1 MSKLFSDYLNESDNA
16 PSSYLT
22 EAEKL
27 NADKSFVPKNYSV
40 TDFEQDASVQV
51 AFDKVTDYLSEHRG
65 LGSALIDQ
73 ATIGKQTDI
82 PEFMR
87 DDVARIGSPI
97 NKATILKDA
106 PEDVKAAYRLMQD
119 RFNAAELSGVGE
131 WASAIGDYGADVLF
145 NPETIG
151 VLGTLFTAPAT
162 GGASAVAGV
171 GARKVAQQGARSV
184 LANAIKA
191 TKAANTSNPYKAV
204 AGMGS
209 IYGGAG
215 AHVAQEL
222 DLAIGQK
229 DEYSLAETGLGVGV
243 GALSGMG
250 LYAAGSKIGNKYFR
264 AASEPRKEPSKEVG
278 AALYD
283 EALDG
288 EFIPSSGNAVISE
301 ALRLS
306 GPEGATAKV
315 VSGNDSLNAAAKKFA
330 DDLGG
335 GEKTRE
341 EILRII
347 RAAADA
353 EETAEGVTSR
363 VKQGLHTIASNLSGN
378 FFGKAAGV
386 LSPIAK
392 LSGTAAQL
400 QKKLSYEFGIKFKV
414 QDTIVE
420 KDLSEVQRE
429 VTGKFNDRF
438 RAIVEDISLHSA
450 KGTLA
455 EDMNAALMLSVRS
468 SKPLKHKNFDAATNK
483 AINSAAA
490 GVKSLYADMGVQ
502 LQEIGVI
509 DELVENYVPRMWSR
523 SAIEK
528 NKKGLMDL
536 FQSKGKMTKGDARR
550 TVDSMLD
557 VQNQVDTGGSGGY
570 FFSAKRKLNDL
581 GDDADFQEFL
591 NDDILGSLH
600 AYTFQ
605 AGKSIAK
612 HRVLGVNNFD
622 QFKGFYINR
631 IRKEL
636 EEKGETFSPKQEKQI
651 EMLYRTATGE
661 GLDRYGKTAQDVVDT
676 YSFVNRVSMLGLAT
690 LSSLTEVFLNIGK
703 AGVRNSVK
711 GLGEAIEFSF
721 KGVTKDLETKLVTNH
736 GLTVKEAMSEMRQF
750 SIHVDQAMAQ
760 VGDRLSGD
768 ALVNER
774 LQNASNKF
782 FRLNMLDQWTKFVQ
796 ATSFASGKHMISDN
810 IAKLASH
817 GNRKLDKNMQVRA
830 GELAELGID
839 YKKAVDWHKAG
850 AKTDSDFYKTNI
862 LGGVARYT
870 NSIVLQPTAMSGLKP
885 LLYSNPKTAILFQ
898 LLSYPAAFTNTVLK
912 GAAKSL
918 TKAPVRN
925 GAKLIPA
932 ALIMTGMSRWT
943 NYLRTNGESE
953 RGKDLDEVLY
963 NSVARWGGN
972 GLLLDSFNR
981 AKTSAKYSGSAL
993 SYATL
998 PFGPA
1003 SSDALNLIQQG
1014 IIPTLG
1020 GKVPVL
1026 SGTYMGKTLIG
1037 EKDVIHYRRSL
1048 RKAQEDIF
1056 GGLIPE
1062 FDKEVP
1068 AAGFVAGGLVK
1079 IGAKAITTTASDL
1092 MGNKLGTLGPKI
1104 ASKKPVEFNDEVAEN
1119 LSKATDNYF
1128 NEDTLNLT
1136 SARISEGL
1144 EELEME
1150 GVLDFYN
1157 LSHLEFVDAMVHS
1170 EIKKDIKSIEEL
1182 EKLPE
1187 WKKAIES
1194 TNEKE
1199 AITNWANAQK
1209 AMGYTKEHRKALR
1222 IIQQNKNKVD
1232 PEGTIEY
1239 MVPDMVRSLKQAYNK
1254 VKINVTPEEVAAA
1267 QKQKFDDPT
1276 FNNLHDFI
1284 SSSAR
1289 MRMDTLSEM
1298 GGDKIA
1304 ENVLIKL
1311 AAEGDINFSTFKAP
1325 KIKDTV
1331 DDKYPE
1337 LLSANERLAAIK
1349 KYREKSIEP
1358 SMVFRTETS
1367 FQEAQSFLAFSFARE
1382 IGVHVGTEGAATTI
1396 AIRGLP
1402 NTKAK
1407 QEFKLAADAKS
1418 LTRERSGEM
1427 FGNPDLLKEEE
1438 AVLSSTTRIEDDM
1451 PIDEY
1456 GYFGGEA
1463 VEREELLKIK
1473 PITMNAGYI
1482 DVRNPL
1488 LIETDLPGW
1497 EAERILTPGGGWDEY
1512 FEPEIARRGIKLTN
1526 KQQSK
1531 LAELTKR
1538 SEEFE
1543 GLFLDPPV
1551 GEATDI
1557 VGFYRQELKRNQIN
1571 TEFRNLLEGLGFDS
1585 IKYNNEVEQGFVG
1598 EAPYSYILFKPQQFK
1613 SVTARAFDPK
1623 DSRHGAAKGGYIVKG
1638 GDTLSQIALD
1648 QGVALEE
1655 IARLNEI
1662 ENIDVIF
1669 EGQEL
1674 KLSEKTPDMFTA
1686 QAEEVK
1692 KVEPIKEIEKAKESI
1707 LIGLP
1712 EKATNIKDV
1721 VVEKARAMSEAGE
1734 STLDT
1739 LSDVSKDVQ
1748 RTVLETFDDVKETVS
1763 SATGRT
1769 LSALKK
1775 LVSSDF
1781 SSRGRTAENTAGTT
1795 AEPKTTSVMGDMTME
1810 QVREANTPDA
1820 PDLSDVKMPDVD
1832 FSSEGRTAENTAG
1845 TTEEPKEIKLPAI
1858 EFKPRDIEIE
1868 SEKQM
1873 EDQES
1878 LVDTLKG
1885 FYNAS
1890 QSQVAKNLIA
1900 FFNPLAGDKTEED
1913 YNPQVVEALGF
1924 AAANALKKNKSTIDY
1939 GDYNL
1944 KESNVRAQVGSAAQR
1959 KRDNLV
1965 ARMKSGDITPT
1976 EEAAFSVGG
1985 GGVTV
1990 EGDKVYVTDTYDFS
2004 KLERQI
2010 NSVLPDE
2017 YAKLRDW
2024 ISKYKGNEFKSKI
2037 FVGTLKDLGL

>member
-1 MSKLFSDYLNESDNA
+1 MSKLFSDYLDEINA
-16 PSSYLT
+16 PSAYLT

-27 NADKSFVPKNYSV
+27 NADKSFTPENYSI

-87 DDVARIGSPI
+87 DDVARIGSPL
-97 NKATILKDA
+97 NKAHILKDA
-106 PEDVKAAYRLMQD
+106 PEDVKEAYRLMQD
-119 RFNAAELSGVGE
+119 RFNSAELSGAGE
-131 WASAIGDYGADVLF
+131 WASAVGDYGADVLF

-151 VLGTLFTAPAT
+151 VLGSLFAAPAT
-162 GGASAVAGV
+162 LGASSVAGV

-191 TKAANTSNPYKAV
+191 TKAANTSNPYKAA
-204 AGMGS
+204 AGIGS

-215 AHVAQEL
+215 VHVAQEL

-229 DEYSLAETGLGVGV
+229 EEYNMLETASGAAVGSLA
-243 GALSGMG
+243 GMG
-250 LYAAGSKIGNKYFR
+250 LYSIGSKLSNKYFR
-264 AASEPRKEPSKEVG
+264 DATAPQKQQPTEVG

-283 EALDG
+283 EAIDG
-288 EFIPSSGNAVISE
+288 EFIPESGSLLVDAVTRNLDSARLEWRNSMESASKKATSNLDSARSE
-301 ALRLS
+301 WRNS
-306 GPEGATAKV
+306 ME
-315 VSGNDSLNAAAKKFA
+315 SAAKKFA

-341 EILRII
+341 EILRVI
-347 RAAADA
+347 RAAADS
-353 EETAEGVTSR
+353 EETSEGVTNR
-363 VKQGLHTIASNLSGN
+363 VKQGLHTIASDLSGN

-386 LSPIAK
+386 LSPIVK

-400 QKKLSYEFGIKFKV
+400 QKKLSHEFGIKFKI
-414 QDTIVE
+414 QDEVVL

-438 RAIVEDISLHSA
+438 RAIVEDISMNSA

-468 SKPLKHKNFDAATNK
+468 SKVLKHKNFDEATNK

-490 GVKSLYADMGVQ
+490 GVKSLYSDMGVQ
-502 LQEIGVI
+502 LKKIKVI
-509 DELVENYVPRMWSR
+509 DDLVDNYIPRMWSR
-523 SAIEK
+523 SAIEN
-528 NKKGLMDL
+528 NKKGLIDL
-536 FQSKGKMTKGDARR
+536 LQSKGKMSKGDARR

-570 FFSAKRKLNDL
+570 FFSSKRKLNDL

-631 IRKEL
+631 IRREV
-636 EEKGETFSPKQEKQI
+636 EEKGETFTNKQEKQL

-661 GLDRYGKTAQDVVDT
+661 GLNRYGKTAQDIVDT

-690 LSSLTEVFLNIGK
+690 ISSLTEVFLNLGK
-703 AGVRNSVK
+703 SGVRNTAK
-711 GLGEAIEFSF
+711 GLGEAIELSF

-750 SIHVDQAMAQ
+750 SIHIDQAMAQ

-782 FRLNMLDQWTKFVQ
+782 FRVNMLDQWTKFVQ
-796 ATSFASGKHMISDN
+796 ATSFSSGKHMVADN
-810 IAKLASH
+810 IAKLAEH
-817 GNRKLDKNMQVRA
+817 GNRKLDKNMQIKA
-830 GELAELGID
+830 GELSELGID
-839 YKKAVDWHKAG
+839 YKKAVAWHKAG
-850 AKTDSDFYKTNI
+850 AKTDSPFYKTDV

-870 NSIVLQPTAMSGLKP
+870 NSVVLQPTAMSGLKP
-885 LLYSNPKTAILFQ
+885 LLYSNPKTAVLFQ

-918 TKAPVRN
+918 VKAPVSN
-925 GAKLIPA
+925 SAKLVPA
-932 ALIMTGMSRWT
+932 ALIMTGMARWT

-953 RGKDLDEVLY
+953 RGKDLDEILY

-981 AKTSAKYSGSAL
+981 ARTSAKYSGSAL

-1020 GKVPVL
+1020 SKVPVL
-1026 SGTYMGKTLIG
+1026 SGTYMGKTLLG
-1037 EKDVIHYRRSL
+1037 DKDVTHYRRSL
-1048 RKAQEDIF
+1048 RKAQKDVF

-1062 FDKEVP
+1062 FDNDTVP
-1068 AAGFVAGGLVK
+1068 AGFVLGGLVK
-1079 IGAKAITTTASDL
+1079 VGAKAITNAASDFT
-1092 MGNKLGTLGPKI
+1092 GNKLGTLGPKI
-1104 ASKKPVEFNDEVAEN
+1104 VSKKPAEFNDEIVEN

-1128 NEDTLNLT
+1128 NEDTLGLT
-1136 SARISEGL
+1136 SARISKGL
-1144 EELEME
+1144 EELEVE
-1150 GVLDFYN
+1150 GVLNFYDLN
-1157 LSHLEFVDAMVHS
+1157 QLEFVDAVVHS
-1170 EIKKDIKSIEEL
+1170 EIKKDVKSIEEL

-1194 TNEKE
+1194 TSEDE
-1199 AITNWANAQK
+1199 AVTNWAKAQK
-1209 AMGYTKEHRKALR
+1209 AMGYNKEHRKALR
-1222 IIQQNKNKVD
+1222 TIQQNRNEVD
-1232 PEGTIEY
+1232 PERTIEHT
-1239 MVPDMVRSLKQAYNK
+1239 VPDMVRSLKQAYNE
-1254 VKINVTPEEVAAA
+1254 VKINVTPEEVAKA
-1267 QKQKFDDPT
+1267 KNIKFDDAT
-1276 FNNLHDFI
+1276 LDNLHDFI

-1289 MRMDTLSEM
+1289 MRMDTLSEV

-1311 AAEGDINFSTFKAP
+1311 AAEGDINFSNIKAP
-1325 KIKDTV
+1325 KLKDTI

-1337 LLSANERLAAIK
+1337 LLSADERLAAIK
-1349 KYREKSIEP
+1349 KYREKSIEQ
-1358 SMVFRTETS
+1358 SMVFRAETS
-1367 FQEAQSFLAFSFARE
+1367 FQEAQSFIAFWFSRE

-1407 QEFKLAADAKS
+1407 EDLKLKADAKS

-1438 AVLSSTTRIEDDM
+1438 AALTSSTRVEDDI

-1456 GYFGGEA
+1456 GYFGEEA
-1463 VEREELLKIK
+1463 AGREEILKIK

-1497 EAERILTPGGGWDEY
+1497 EAERILTAGGGWDEY
-1512 FEPEIARRGIKLTN
+1512 FEPEIARRGVKLN
-1526 KQQSK
+1526 KKQESK
-1531 LAELTKR
+1531 LSNLRQR

-1571 TEFRNLLEGLGFDS
+1571 AEFRDLIEDLGFDS
-1585 IKYNNEVEQGFVG
+1585 IKYNNEVEQGFVDQSN
-1598 EAPYSYILFKPQQFK
+1598 YSYILFKPEQFK
-1613 SVTARAFDPK
+1613 STTARTFDPK
-1623 DSRHGAAKGGYIVKG
+1623 DPRHGAAEGGIINEKGSK
-1638 GDTLSQIALD
+1638 SC
-1648 QGVALEE
+1648 
-1655 IARLNEI
+1655 
-1662 ENIDVIF
+1662 
-1669 EGQEL
+1669 
-1674 KLSEKTPDMFTA
+1674 KT
-1686 QAEEVK
+1686 V
-1692 KVEPIKEIEKAKESI
+1692 
-1707 LIGLP
+1707 
-1712 EKATNIKDV
+1712 
-1721 VVEKARAMSEAGE
+1721 
-1734 STLDT
+1734 STL
-1739 LSDVSKDVQ
+1739 K
-1748 RTVLETFDDVKETVS
+1748 
-1763 SATGRT
+1763 
-1769 LSALKK
+1769 KK
-1775 LVSSDF
+1775 L
-1781 SSRGRTAENTAGTT
+1781 
-1795 AEPKTTSVMGDMTME
+1795 
-1810 QVREANTPDA
+1810 
-1820 PDLSDVKMPDVD
+1820 
-1832 FSSEGRTAENTAG
+1832 
-1845 TTEEPKEIKLPAI
+1845 
-1858 EFKPRDIEIE
+1858 
-1868 SEKQM
+1868 
-1873 EDQES
+1873 
-1878 LVDTLKG
+1878 
-1885 FYNAS
+1885 
-1890 QSQVAKNLIA
+1890 
-1900 FFNPLAGDKTEED
+1900 
-1913 YNPQVVEALGF
+1913 
-1924 AAANALKKNKSTIDY
+1924 
-1939 GDYNL
+1939 
-1944 KESNVRAQVGSAAQR
+1944 AQG
-1959 KRDNLV
+1959 
-1965 ARMKSGDITPT
+1965 
-1976 EEAAFSVGG
+1976 
-1985 GGVTV
+1985 
-1990 EGDKVYVTDTYDFS
+1990 
-2004 KLERQI
+2004 
-2010 NSVLPDE
+2010 
-2017 YAKLRDW
+2017 
-2024 ISKYKGNEFKSKI
+2024 
-2037 FVGTLKDLGL
+2037 

>member
-1 MSKLFSDYLNESDNA
+1 M
-16 PSSYLT
+16 
-22 EAEKL
+22 
-27 NADKSFVPKNYSV
+27 
-40 TDFEQDASVQV
+40 
-51 AFDKVTDYLSEHRG
+51 
-65 LGSALIDQ
+65 
-73 ATIGKQTDI
+73 
-82 PEFMR
+82 
-87 DDVARIGSPI
+87 
-97 NKATILKDA
+97 
-106 PEDVKAAYRLMQD
+106 
-119 RFNAAELSGVGE
+119 
-131 WASAIGDYGADVLF
+131 F

-151 VLGTLFTAPAT
+151 VVGSLIAAPAT
-162 GGASAVAGV
+162 GGTSAVAGV

-191 TKAANTSNPYKAV
+191 TKAANTANPYKA
-204 AGMGS
+204 AAAIGS

-215 AHVAQEL
+215 MHVAQEL

-229 DEYSLAETGLGVGV
+229 DEYSVGETVAGVGLGAAAGV
-243 GALSGMG
+243 GLYG
-250 LYAAGSKIGNKYFR
+250 LGSKLSNKYFR
-264 AASEPRKEPSKEVG
+264 DATDPQKQQPTEVG

-283 EALDG
+283 EAIDG
-288 EFIPSSGNAVISE
+288 EFIPASSGPVLEE

-306 GPEGATAKV
+306 GGTAKV
-315 VSGNDSLNAAAKKFA
+315 VEGTDDALNKAAKKFA

-335 GEKTRE
+335 GEQTRE
-341 EILRII
+341 EILRMI
-347 RAAADA
+347 RAASDA
-353 EETAEGVTSR
+353 EETAEGVSNR
-363 VKQGLHTIASNLSGN
+363 VKQGLHGIASDLSGN

-386 LSPIAK
+386 LSPIAN

-414 QDTIVE
+414 QDKVVE
-420 KDLSEVQRE
+420 KDFSEVQRE

-438 RAIVEDISLHSA
+438 RAIIEDISLHSA

-455 EDMNAALMLSVRS
+455 EEMNSALMLSVRS
-468 SKPLKHKNFDAATNK
+468 SKPIKHEGFDAATNK
-483 AINSAAA
+483 AINKAAA
-490 GVKSLYADMGVQ
+490 GVKDLYSDMGVQ
-502 LQEIGVI
+502 LQKIGVI
-509 DELVENYVPRMWSR
+509 DELVDNYVPRMWSR

-528 NKKGLMDL
+528 NKKGLSEL
-536 FQSKGKMTKGDARR
+536 FQTKGNMSRGDAER
-550 TVDSMLD
+550 TVESMLD

-570 FFSAKRKLNDL
+570 FFSAKRKLNDIAE
-581 GDDADFQEFL
+581 DADFQEFL
-591 NDDILGSLH
+591 NDDVLGSLH

-612 HRVLGVNNFD
+612 YRVLGVRNFD
-622 QFKGFYINR
+622 EFKGFYINR
-631 IRKEL
+631 IRKEM
-636 EEKGETFSPKQEKQI
+636 EAKGESFSAKQEKQV

-661 GLDRYGKTAQDVVDT
+661 GLNRYGKTAQDVVDT
-676 YSFVNRVSMLGLAT
+676 YSFVNRVAMLGLAT
-690 LSSLTEVFLNIGK
+690 VSSLTEVFLNLGK
-703 AGVRNSVK
+703 AGVRNSAK
-711 GLGEAIEFSF
+711 GLGEAMEFSF
-721 KGVTKDLETKLVTNH
+721 KNVTKDLESKLVTNNN
-736 GLTVKEAMSEMRQF
+736 LTVKEAMSEMRQF

-760 VGDRLSGD
+760 LGDRLSGD

-796 ATSFASGKHMISDN
+796 ATSFSSGKHMIADN
-810 IAKLASH
+810 IAKLAEH
-817 GNRKLDKNMQVRA
+817 GSRKMDKSMQVRA

-850 AKTDSDFYKTNI
+850 ADTASNFYKTEV

-870 NSIVLQPTAMSGLKP
+870 NSVVLQPTAMSGLKP

-953 RGKDLDEVLY
+953 KNKDLDEILY

-1026 SGTYMGKTLIG
+1026 SGTYMGKSIIG
-1037 EKDVIHYRRSL
+1037 EDKVTYYRRDL
-1048 RKAQEDIF
+1048 RRAQEQVF

-1062 FDKEVP
+1062 FDKE
-1068 AAGFVAGGLVK
+1068 AARPGFVLGGLIKV
-1079 IGAKAITTTASDL
+1079 GAKAATNVAKDIT
-1092 MGNKLGTLGPKI
+1092 GNKLGTLGSNI
-1104 ASKKPVEFNDEVAEN
+1104 VSKKPTEYSDEITKN

-1128 NEDTLNLT
+1128 NQETLDLT
-1136 SARISEGL
+1136 SSKISQGL

-1150 GVLDFYN
+1150 GALDFYD
-1157 LSHLEFVDAMVHS
+1157 LEHIEFVDAMVHS
-1170 EIKKDIKSIEEL
+1170 EIKKDVKSIEEL
-1182 EKLPE
+1182 EKIPE
-1187 WKKAIES
+1187 WKNAIES
-1194 TNEKE
+1194 TSEQE
-1199 AITNWANAQK
+1199 AVQNWLKAQK
-1209 AMGYTKEHRKALR
+1209 AMGFDEEHIKALK
-1222 IIQQNKNKVD
+1222 IVQDSKDKVD
-1232 PEGTIEY
+1232 PESYIEY
-1239 MVPDMVRSLKQAYNK
+1239 TVPSLVRSLKNAYNE
-1254 VKINVTPEEVAAA
+1254 VKIKVTPEEVAEA
-1267 QKQKFDDPT
+1267 QKMKFDDPT
-1276 FNNLHDFI
+1276 FDNLNEFI

-1289 MRMDTLSEM
+1289 MRMDTLSEL
-1298 GGDKIA
+1298 GSNKIA
-1304 ENVLIKL
+1304 ENILIKL

-1325 KIKDTV
+1325 KIKNSV
-1331 DDKYPE
+1331 DEKYPE
-1337 LLSANERLAAIK
+1337 LLSGKERLDAIE
-1349 KYREKSIEP
+1349 KYKAKSTEQN
-1358 SMVFRTETS
+1358 MMFRAETS
-1367 FQEAQSFLAFSFARE
+1367 FQEALSFLAFAFARE
-1382 IGVHVGTEGAATTI
+1382 VGVHIGTEGAATTI

-1407 QEFKLAADAKS
+1407 QEFKLESDAKS
-1418 LTRERSGEM
+1418 LTRERSGEL

-1488 LIETDLPGW
+1488 LIDTDLPGW

-1512 FEPEIARRGIKLTN
+1512 FEPEIARRGVNLN
-1526 KQQSK
+1526 EEQQSK
-1531 LAELTKR
+1531 LNDLMKR

-1571 TEFRNLLEGLGFDS
+1571 LEFRGLLEDLGFDS

-1598 EAPYSYILFKPQQFK
+1598 ESPYSYILFKPEQFK
-1613 SVTARAFDPK
+1613 ATTARAFDPT
-1623 DSRHGAAKGGYIVKG
+1623 DPRHGAAEGGYIVKS
-1638 GDTLSQIALD
+1638 GDTLSQIALNT
-1648 QGVALEE
+1648 GTS
-1655 IARLNEI
+1655 IAELAKLNEI
-1662 ENIDVIF
+1662 KNVDLIYS
-1669 EGQEL
+1669 GQEL
-1674 KLSEKTPDMFTA
+1674 KISDASPDMFTKQA
-1686 QAEEVK
+1686 QQIK
-1692 KVEPIKEIEKAKESI
+1692 DVEPVKEIEELKKSLISGVSKTTKSLKDIVIEEAKELKGEAETQAIKAEAAVS
-1707 LIGLP
+1707 
-1712 EKATNIKDV
+1712 KATKNITDTAADTG
-1721 VVEKARAMSEAGE
+1721 ERA
-1734 STLDT
+1734 LDT

-1748 RTVLETFDDVKETVS
+1748 STISETFDDVKETVS
-1763 SATGRT
+1763 GATGRT
-1769 LSALKK
+1769 LSALRK
-1775 LVSSDF
+1775 LVGSDF

-1795 AEPKTTSVMGDMTME
+1795 AEPKPTSIMGDMTME

-1832 FSSEGRTAENTAG
+1832 FSSKGRTAENTAG

-1858 EFKPRDIEIE
+1858 EFKPRDVEIE

-1900 FFNPLAGDKTEED
+1900 FFNPLAGDKTEDD
-1913 YNPQVVEALGF
+1913 YNPEVIEALGF

-1959 KRDNLV
+1959 KRDNLE

-2024 ISKYKGNEFKSKI
+2024 ISNYKGNEFKSKI

>member
-1 MSKLFSDYLNESDNA
+1 MSKSFADYIDQRTDLA
-16 PSSYLT
+16 PEYLT
-22 EAEKL
+22 EAQKL
-27 NADKSFVPKNYSV
+27 SADNSFVPEGYSV

-82 PEFMR
+82 PEFLR
-87 DDVARIGSPI
+87 DDVARIGSPLS
-97 NKATILKDA
+97 KATILKDA
-106 PEDVKAAYRLMQD
+106 PEDVKLAYRLMQD

-151 VLGTLFTAPAT
+151 VLGSLFAAPVTA
-162 GGASAVAGV
+162 GGSAVAGL
-171 GARKVAQQGARSV
+171 GARKVAQQGARGV
-184 LANAIKA
+184 LTNAIRA
-191 TKAANTSNPYKAV
+191 TKAAQTANPYKAV
-204 AGMGS
+204 AGIGA

-229 DEYSLAETGLGVGV
+229 DKYSLAETGLGVGV
-243 GALSGMG
+243 GALAGMG

-264 AASEPRKEPSKEVG
+264 TASEPRKEPSKEVG

-283 EALDG
+283 DALDG
-288 EFIPSSGNAVISE
+288 EFIPSSGNTVISE

-315 VSGNDSLNAAAKKFA
+315 VDGSDSLNAAAKKFA

-335 GEKTRE
+335 GEQTQE
-341 EILRII
+341 EILRMI
-347 RAAADA
+347 RAASDA
-353 EETAEGVTSR
+353 EDTAENVTSR
-363 VKQGLHTIASNLSGN
+363 VKQGLHTIASDLSGN

-386 LSPIAK
+386 LSPITN

-400 QKKLSYEFGIKFKV
+400 QKKLSHEFAIKFKV
-414 QDTIVE
+414 QDTLVE

-468 SKPLKHKNFDAATNK
+468 SKPLKHKNFDATTNK

-502 LQEIGVI
+502 LQKIGVI
-509 DELVENYVPRMWSR
+509 DQLVEDYVPRMWSR

-557 VQNQVDTGGSGGY
+557 VQNQVDNGGSGGY

-605 AGKSIAK
+605 AGKSLAK
-612 HRVLGVNNFD
+612 HRVLGVKNFD
-622 QFKGFYINR
+622 EFKGFYVNR

-661 GLDRYGKTAQDVVDT
+661 GLERYGKTAQDVADT

-703 AGVRNSVK
+703 AGVRNSAK
-711 GLGEAIEFSF
+711 GLGEAIEVSF
-721 KGVTKDLETKLVTNH
+721 KSLTKDLETNLVTNN

-750 SIHVDQAMAQ
+750 SIHIDQAMAQ

-796 ATSFASGKHMISDN
+796 AASFSSGKNMISEN
-810 IAKLASH
+810 ISKLSAN
-817 GNRKLDKNMQVRA
+817 GTRKLDKNMQVRA

-839 YKKAVDWHKAG
+839 YKKAIDWHKAG
-850 AKTDSDFYKTNI
+850 AKTDDEFYKTEV

-870 NSIVLQPTAMSGLKP
+870 NSVVLQPTAMSGLKP
-885 LLYSNPKTAILFQ
+885 LLYSNPKTSILFQ

-953 RGKDLDEVLY
+953 RGKDLDEILY

-1014 IIPTLG
+1014 IIPVIG
-1020 GKVPVL
+1020 SKVPVL
-1026 SGTYMGKTLIG
+1026 SGSYMGKNIIG
-1037 EKDVIHYRRSL
+1037 EKDVTHYRRSL
-1048 RKAQEDIF
+1048 RKAQEDVF

-1068 AAGFVAGGLVK
+1068 APGFAIGGIVN
-1079 IGAKAITTTASDL
+1079 IGAKAVTNVAKDL
-1092 MGNKLGTLGPKI
+1092 MGNKLGTLGSKI
-1104 ASKKPVEFNDEVAEN
+1104 NAKKPEAIDDEIAQN
-1119 LSKATDNYF
+1119 LSRATDNMF
-1128 NEDTLNLT
+1128 TNETLSLT
-1136 SARISEGL
+1136 STRIANGL
-1144 EELEME
+1144 DELEME
-1150 GVLDFYN
+1150 GALDAYD
-1157 LSHLEFVDAMVHS
+1157 LEHLEFVDAMVHS
-1170 EIKKDIKSIEEL
+1170 ELKKNVRSIEDL

-1187 WKKAIES
+1187 WQKAINS
-1194 TNEKE
+1194 TNEEE
-1199 AITNWANAQK
+1199 AITNWATAQK
-1209 AMGYTKEHRKALR
+1209 AMGFDDDHRQALR
-1222 IIQQNKNKVD
+1222 IIQDGRNDID
-1232 PEGTIEY
+1232 PEGTIEFT
-1239 MVPDMVRSLKQAYNK
+1239 VPDMVRSLKQAYDE

-1267 QKQKFDDPT
+1267 QAQKFDDET
-1276 FNNLHDFI
+1276 FDNLHDFI
-1284 SSSAR
+1284 SASAR
-1289 MRMDTLSEM
+1289 LRMDTLSEI

-1304 ENVLIKL
+1304 ESVLIKL
-1311 AAEGDINFSTFKAP
+1311 AAEGGIDFSTFKAP
-1325 KIKDTV
+1325 KLKDTPT
-1331 DDKYPE
+1331 DEYPE
-1337 LLSANERLAAIK
+1337 LLSANERLAAIEN
-1349 KYREKSIEP
+1349 YRKGSIEQA
-1358 SMVFRTETS
+1358 MVYRAETS
-1367 FQEAQSFLAFSFARE
+1367 FQEAQSFLSFAFARE
-1382 IGVHVGTEGAATTI
+1382 IGVHTGTEGAATTI

-1402 NTKAK
+1402 DTKAK
-1407 QEFKLAADAKS
+1407 QDFKLESDAKS
-1418 LTRERSGEM
+1418 LTRERSNEM

-1438 AVLSSTTRIEDDM
+1438 AVLSSSTRVEDDM

-1463 VEREELLKIK
+1463 VEREELLKVK

-1482 DVRNPL
+1482 SVKNPL
-1488 LIETDLPGW
+1488 LIDTDLPGW

-1512 FEPEIARRGIKLTN
+1512 FEPEIARRGKKLN
-1526 KQQSK
+1526 KKQQAKIES
-1531 LAELTKR
+1531 LTKR

-1551 GEATDI
+1551 GQATDI
-1557 VGFYRQELKRNQIN
+1557 VGFYRQELKRNSIN
-1571 TEFRNLLEGLGFDS
+1571 MEFRTLLEDLGFDS
-1585 IKYNNEVEQGFVG
+1585 IKYNNEVEQGFVD
-1598 EAPYSYILFKPQQFK
+1598 ESVYSYILFKPEQFK
-1613 SVTARAFDPK
+1613 SVTARAFNPK
-1623 DSRHGAAKGGYIVKG
+1623 DPRHGAAKGGYIVKG
-1638 GDTLSQIALD
+1638 GDTLSQIA
-1648 QGVALEE
+1648 QREGIAVEE
-1655 IARLNEI
+1655 IARLNDI
-1662 ENIDVIF
+1662 KDINKIF

-1674 KLSEKTPDMFTA
+1674 KFSADAPDMFVA
-1686 QAEEVK
+1686 QAKEVK
-1692 KVEPIKEIEKAKESI
+1692 KVEPIKEIESIKEKIKTPSKVRNALRKNVTKNKKESSDSI
-1707 LIGLP
+1707 IPLNIRAFLGDIFGQSGEINENSLS
-1712 EKATNIKDV
+1712 KA
-1721 VVEKARAMSEAGE
+1721 ERAELVNA
-1734 STLDT
+1734 
-1739 LSDVSKDVQ
+1739 
-1748 RTVLETFDDVKETVS
+1748 VK
-1763 SATGRT
+1763 R
-1769 LSALKK
+1769 
-1775 LVSSDF
+1775 
-1781 SSRGRTAENTAGTT
+1781 AEDSG
-1795 AEPKTTSVMGDMTME
+1795 K
-1810 QVREANTPDA
+1810 
-1820 PDLSDVKMPDVD
+1820 
-1832 FSSEGRTAENTAG
+1832 
-1845 TTEEPKEIKLPAI
+1845 
-1858 EFKPRDIEIE
+1858 
-1868 SEKQM
+1868 
-1873 EDQES
+1873 
-1878 LVDTLKG
+1878 
-1885 FYNAS
+1885 
-1890 QSQVAKNLIA
+1890 
-1900 FFNPLAGDKTEED
+1900 
-1913 YNPQVVEALGF
+1913 
-1924 AAANALKKNKSTIDY
+1924 NALEYADY
-1939 GDYNL
+1939 GTQ
-1944 KESNVRAQVGSAAQR
+1944 EEG
-1959 KRDNLV
+1959 
-1965 ARMKSGDITPT
+1965 KSQYSD
-1976 EEAAFSVGG
+1976 VGG
-1985 GGVTV
+1985 GG
-1990 EGDKVYVTDTYDFS
+1990 GATDFFGKLSDPAYSLKTTLGQARIEKDAKGNTIVVDQYNFNDSDGDFS
-2004 KLERQI
+2004 VLGLIKGIKNAGLSPYAQI
-2010 NSVLPDE
+2010 RNIARELGSAEGEGSQVKINLGRLDSTDV
-2017 YAKLRDW
+2017 AKLKTAGEET
-2024 ISKYKGNEFKSKI
+2024 S
-2037 FVGTLKDLGL
+2037 V

>member
-1 MSKLFSDYLNESDNA
+1 MSKLFSDYLNESGNA
-16 PSSYLT
+16 PSAYLT

-27 NADKSFVPKNYSV
+27 NADKAFVPENYSV
-40 TDFEQDASVQV
+40 SDFEQDASVQV

-87 DDVARIGSPI
+87 DDVARIGSPL

-106 PEDVKAAYRLMQD
+106 PEDVKSAYRLMQD

-131 WASAIGDYGADVLF
+131 WASAVGDYGADVLF

-151 VLGTLFTAPAT
+151 VLGTLFAAPAT
-162 GGASAVAGV
+162 GGTSAVAGFS
-171 GARKVAQQGARSV
+171 ARKVAQQGARNV

-191 TKAANTSNPYKAV
+191 TKAAQTSNPYKAV
-204 AGMGS
+204 AGIGS

-222 DLAIGQK
+222 DLAIGQR
-229 DEYSLAETGLGVGV
+229 DEYSVTETAVGATV
-243 GALSGMG
+243 GALTGMG
-250 LYAAGSKIGNKYFR
+250 LYAAGSKVGNKYFR
-264 AASEPRKEPSKEVG
+264 EATTPPKEPSVEVG
-278 AALYD
+278 ASLYE
-283 EALDG
+283 EALNG
-288 EFIPSSGNAVISE
+288 EFIPSSGNTIISE
-301 ALRLS
+301 ALRLV

-315 VSGNDSLNAAAKKFA
+315 VEGSDSLNAAAKKFA

-341 EILRII
+341 EILRVI

-353 EETAEGVTSR
+353 EETAEGVSNR
-363 VKQGLHTIASNLSGN
+363 VKQGLHTIASDLSGN

-386 LSPIAK
+386 LSPITN

-400 QKKLSYEFGIKFKV
+400 QKKLSYEFGIKYKL
-414 QDTIVE
+414 QDTVVE

-438 RAIVEDISLHSA
+438 RAIVEDISMHSA

-455 EDMNAALMLSVRS
+455 EEMNAALMLSVRS
-468 SKPLKHKNFDAATNK
+468 SKPLKHKSFDEATNK
-483 AINSAAA
+483 AINTAAK

-502 LQEIGVI
+502 LKKIGVI
-509 DELVENYVPRMWSR
+509 DELVDNYVPRMWSR

-536 FQSKGKMTKGDARR
+536 FESKGNMSKGDARR

-557 VQNQVDTGGSGGY
+557 IQNQVDTGSSGGY
-570 FFSAKRKLNDL
+570 FFSSKRKLNDL
-581 GDDADFQEFL
+581 GEDADFQEFL

-636 EEKGETFSPKQEKQI
+636 EEKGETFSVKQEKQV

-690 LSSLTEVFLNIGK
+690 LSSLTEVFLNLGK

-711 GLGEAIEFSF
+711 GLGEAMEFSF
-721 KGVTKDLETKLVTNH
+721 KNITKDLETKLVTNN

-796 ATSFASGKHMISDN
+796 ATSFSSGKHMVADN
-810 IAKLASH
+810 IAKLAGH
-817 GNRKLDKNMQVRA
+817 GTNKLDKNMQTRA

-839 YKKAVDWHKAG
+839 YKKAIAWHKAG
-850 AKTDSDFYKTNI
+850 AKTDDDFYKTEI

-870 NSIVLQPTAMSGLKP
+870 NAVVLQPTAMSGLKP
-885 LLYSNPKTAILFQ
+885 LLYSNPKTAVLFQ

-918 TKAPVRN
+918 VKAPMRN
-925 GAKLIPA
+925 GAKLVPA

-953 RGKDLDEVLY
+953 KGKDLDEILY

-1026 SGTYMGKTLIG
+1026 SGTYMGKSLIG
-1037 EKDVIHYRRSL
+1037 EKEVTHYRRSL
-1048 RKAQEDIF
+1048 RKAQEDVF

-1068 AAGFVAGGLVK
+1068 AAGFAIGGIVK
-1079 IGAKAITTTASDL
+1079 IGAKAATNVASDL
-1092 MGNKLGTLGPKI
+1092 MGNKLGTLGSKI
-1104 ASKKPVEFNDEVAEN
+1104 LSKKPTEYDDELAEN
-1119 LSKATDNYF
+1119 LSKATENYF
-1128 NEDTLNLT
+1128 NTDTLNLT
-1136 SARISEGL
+1136 SNRISEGL

-1150 GVLDFYN
+1150 GALDFYD

-1194 TNEKE
+1194 TSEEE

-1209 AMGYTKEHRKALR
+1209 AMGFSEEHRKALR
-1222 IIQQNKNKVD
+1222 IIQQNKAEVD
-1232 PEGTIEY
+1232 PEGTIEF
-1239 MVPDMVRSLKQAYNK
+1239 MVPDMIRALKNAYDE
-1254 VKINVTPEEVAAA
+1254 VKINITPEEVAAA
-1267 QKQKFDDPT
+1267 QSQKFDDPT
-1276 FNNLHDFI
+1276 FDNLHDFI

-1289 MRMDTLSEM
+1289 LRMDTLSEI

-1311 AAEGDINFSTFKAP
+1311 SSEGDIDFSTFKAP

-1337 LLSANERLAAIK
+1337 LLSNEERLKAIEN
-1349 KYREKSIEP
+1349 YREKSIEKEI
-1358 SMVFRTETS
+1358 VFRAETS
-1367 FQEAQSFLAFSFARE
+1367 FQEAQSFVAFEFPRE

-1407 QEFKLAADAKS
+1407 QDFKLESDAKS
-1418 LTRERSGEM
+1418 LTRERSAEM

-1438 AVLSSTTRIEDDM
+1438 AVLSSSTRIEDDM

-1463 VEREELLKIK
+1463 VEREELTKIK
-1473 PITMNAGYI
+1473 PITMNAGYV

-1488 LIETDLPGW
+1488 LIDTDLPGW
-1497 EAERILTPGGGWDEY
+1497 EAERILSPGGGWDEY
-1512 FEPEIARRGIKLTN
+1512 FEPEIARRNIKISK
-1526 KQQSK
+1526 KQQAKIAS
-1531 LAELTKR
+1531 LTKR

-1571 TEFRNLLEGLGFDS
+1571 KEFRNLLEELGFDS

-1598 EAPYSYILFKPQQFK
+1598 ESAYSYILFKPTQFK
-1613 SVTARAFDPK
+1613 SVTARVFDPT
-1623 DSRHGAAKGGYIVKG
+1623 DARQGAARGGVIE
-1638 GDTLSQIALD
+1638 DTVD
-1648 QGVALEE
+1648 
-1655 IARLNEI
+1655 
-1662 ENIDVIF
+1662 D
-1669 EGQEL
+1669 
-1674 KLSEKTPDMFTA
+1674 DMFIS
-1686 QAEEVK
+1686 QASEVK
-1692 KVEPIKEIEKAKESI
+1692 KLEPIQGIKEAVEPTTIPSVSE
-1707 LIGLP
+1707 
-1712 EKATNIKDV
+1712 NIQ
-1721 VVEKARAMSEAGE
+1721 S
-1734 STLDT
+1734 
-1739 LSDVSKDVQ
+1739 
-1748 RTVLETFDDVKETVS
+1748 TVLETNKPVEVS
-1763 SATGRT
+1763 TNRT
-1769 LSALKK
+1769 LKALKK
-1775 LVSSDF
+1775 L
-1781 SSRGRTAENTAGTT
+1781 
-1795 AEPKTTSVMGDMTME
+1795 KTG
-1810 QVREANTPDA
+1810 
-1820 PDLSDVKMPDVD
+1820 
-1832 FSSEGRTAENTAG
+1832 
-1845 TTEEPKEIKLPAI
+1845 
-1858 EFKPRDIEIE
+1858 
-1868 SEKQM
+1868 
-1873 EDQES
+1873 
-1878 LVDTLKG
+1878 
-1885 FYNAS
+1885 
-1890 QSQVAKNLIA
+1890 
-1900 FFNPLAGDKTEED
+1900 
-1913 YNPQVVEALGF
+1913 
-1924 AAANALKKNKSTIDY
+1924 
-1939 GDYNL
+1939 
-1944 KESNVRAQVGSAAQR
+1944 
-1959 KRDNLV
+1959 
-1965 ARMKSGDITPT
+1965 
-1976 EEAAFSVGG
+1976 
-1985 GGVTV
+1985 
-1990 EGDKVYVTDTYDFS
+1990 
-2004 KLERQI
+2004 
-2010 NSVLPDE
+2010 
-2017 YAKLRDW
+2017 
-2024 ISKYKGNEFKSKI
+2024 
-2037 FVGTLKDLGL
+2037 